1 MWYGNRLELRII
13 SFSVILA
20 SSFILSCTDMG
31 SEPENEPIP
40 EQVSYAD
47 DIQPIF
53 NSNCAG
59 SQCHIGGMSNGLSL
73 VSYSTLMEGG
83 ISGPVVI
90 PGEPDS
96 SIIVRRLEGTIQPQM
111 PFQLPPLPHARIQLI
126 RDWIAQGAHD
136 N

>member
-1 MWYGNRLELRII
+1 MGGNRVVLKII
-13 SFSVILA
+13 LTSVLLA
-20 SSFILSCTDMG
+20 SLLILSCTDMG
-31 SEPENEPIP
+31 SEPENNSPP
-40 EQVSYAD
+40 DQVSYAN

-59 SQCHIGGMSNGLSL
+59 SQCHIGGTSNGLSL

-96 SIIVRRLEGTIQPQM
+96 SIIVQRLEGTIQPQM
-111 PFQLPPLPHARIQLI
+111 PFQRPPQPQSQIQLI
-126 RDWIAQGAHD
+126 RDWIAQGAQD

>member
-1 MWYGNRLELRII
+1 MSGNRVNQRIV

-20 SSFILSCTDMG
+20 SSFTLSCSDMG
-31 SEPENEPIP
+31 SEPQNDPMP
-40 EQVSYAD
+40 ELVSHAD

-59 SQCHIGGMSNGLSL
+59 SQCHIGGMSNDLSL
-73 VSYSTLMEGG
+73 VSYSTLIEGG

-90 PGEPDS
+90 AGEPDS
-96 SIIVRRLEGTIQPQM
+96 SIIVQRLEGTIQPQM